1 MYLCYFYSYL
11 IKNMKRQIYQILF
24 SVRPNLK
31 KKRKNDNRLLLNLYF
46 CTMITKIKEVTTR
59 KDLRAFVHFP
69 NQLYKGNPYYV
80 PQIESMDRDTLTP
93 EKNHAFEVCESKY
106 WLAYN
111 EKGEVVGRVA
121 GIINRKYNEKKGEK
135 LCRFGWMDFI
145 DDREVSKALID
156 IVERYAK
163 EKGMDTISGPMGFL
177 EFDPAGVLVEG
188 FDKLP
193 TAYGKYNAP
202 YYEKHLIDL
211 GYAKDADYVEYLI
224 KVPEV
229 IPERYER
236 MAQLVSVKNS
246 LHQAVFRNRKELEP
260 YLDGVF
266 RCLNSAYA
274 KLHGFSELSP
284 GQCDD
289 LKKQFLT
296 NINVDYVSI
305 VLDSDDQ
312 VVGFGVALPSL
323 SKAMQKAKGSLFPFG
338 WMHMLNALKQN
349 DTIDLLLIAIDEKY
363 KNKGVNAMIFDNFA
377 KGITKNGIKY
387 IESTR
392 ELEDNT
398 SVQNLWRYLEHDLTK
413 RARTYIKHLEGE

>member
-1 MYLCYFYSYL
+1 
-11 IKNMKRQIYQILF
+11 
-24 SVRPNLK
+24 
-31 KKRKNDNRLLLNLYF
+31 
-46 CTMITKIKEVTTR
+46 MIAKIKEVNTR
-59 KDLRAFVHFP
+59 KELKAFVHFP
-69 NQLYKGNPYYV
+69 NALYKNNPVYV
-80 PQIESMDRDTLTP
+80 PQIESMDLDTLTP

-106 WLAYN
+106 WLAYD
-111 EKGEVVGRVA
+111 EKGTVVGRVA
-121 GIINRKYNEKKGEK
+121 GIINRKYNEKTGRKI
-135 LCRFGWMDFI
+135 CRFGWIDFI
-145 DDREVSKALID
+145 DDRNVSKALID
-156 IVERYAK
+156 TIERYAK
-163 EKGMDTISGPMGFL
+163 EKGMDTINGPMGFL

-193 TAYGKYNAP
+193 TPYGKYNAP
-202 YYEKHLIDL
+202 YYEKHLTEL

-229 IPERYER
+229 IPDRYER
-236 MAQLVSVKNS
+236 MAQLVSVKNG
-246 LHQAVFRNRKELEP
+246 LHQAEFHNRAELHP
-260 YLDGVF
+260 YLDGLF

-274 KLHGFSELSP
+274 ALHGFSDLSE
-284 GQCDD
+284 GQCED

-305 VLDSDDQ
+305 VLDADEQ

-323 SKAMQKAKGSLFPFG
+323 AKAMQKAKGSLFPLG
-338 WMHMLNALKQN
+338 WLHMLKALKHN

-363 KNKGVNAMIFDNFA
+363 KNKGVNAMIFHKFA
-377 KGITKNGIKY
+377 QGITKNGIKF

-413 RARTYIKHLEGE
+413 RARTYIKQI